1 MRKITVN
8 TTVHNEVCEERR
20 SLEFDNVRSASVFMD
35 TDEVVWT
42 SNDRFTSWSMG
53 LGTLVIHDITEKQML
68 ALVKSIT
75 TELDKPKGE

>member
-8 TTVHNEVCEERR
+8 TTVQNEVCEERR

-53 LGTLVIHDITEKQML
+53 LGTLVIHDITEEQML